1 MGTELLN
8 RARQDGL
15 PKMRVSLLSDAD
27 ALRDL
32 FAFRY
37 RVYVEELGWLAPSS
51 PAPTFVDSETF
62 RSGLL
67 VDQFDSVALNYAA
80 FTNGHIAGS
89 IRVVPDTPLGLPLE
103 ACCPL
108 NGFRAYKRAVELS
121 RLCVSRDHR
130 GSSLALLLM
139 KAGWQ
144 AARRQGAT
152 HVVVDSYLDSLDPK
166 ENMYLR
172 LGFAPMGAPYAD
184 PNYLV
189 EDLCVSLAIECDSG
203 EAALPP
209 RLRHFF
215 TSPDSR
221 IDHAILEE
229 Q

>member
-1 MGTELLN
+1 V
-8 RARQDGL
+8 
-15 PKMRVSLLSDAD
+15 RVSLLSSAD
-27 ALRDL
+27 DLRDL

-37 RVYVEELGWLAPSS
+37 RVYVDELGWLTPSS
-51 PAPTFVDSETF
+51 PVPAFADSEAF
-62 RSGLL
+62 HSSLL

-80 FTNGHIAGS
+80 FKDGRIVGS

-103 ACCPL
+103 TCSPL
-108 NGFRAYKRAVELS
+108 NGFRANKRAVELS
-121 RLCVSRDHR
+121 RLCVTRDHR

-152 HVVVDSYLDSLDPK
+152 HVLVDSYLDSTDPK

-172 LGFAPMGAPYAD
+172 LGFAPISAPYTD
-184 PNYLV
+184 PNYLID
-189 EDLCVSLAIECDSG
+189 DLCVSLAIECESAG
-203 EAALPP
+203 AALPL
-209 RLRHFF
+209 RLRDFF

-221 IDHAILEE
+221 IDHGILEE